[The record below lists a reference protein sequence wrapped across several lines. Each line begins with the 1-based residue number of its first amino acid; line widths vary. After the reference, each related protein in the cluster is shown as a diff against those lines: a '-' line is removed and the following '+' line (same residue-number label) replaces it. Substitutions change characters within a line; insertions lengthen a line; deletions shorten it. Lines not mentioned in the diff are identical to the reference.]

1 MTKNNE
7 FFNEFVFKIRLV
19 VGIPDQIFLFSK
31 NNFCLANQDDLTSY
45 KTIIN
50 KNLETKYFLPLEGSL
65 ETVVF

>member
-1 MTKNNE
+1 MNLFTYLRI
-7 FFNEFVFKIRLV
+7 KI
-19 VGIPDQIFLFSK
+19 GIPDQIFLFSK

-45 KTIIN
+45 KTIIK